1 MADETSEA
9 LPSWRFTLGIIC
21 FFAAFAPHAVTG
33 VLILAGANARVIGT
47 MAAVSFTLNKLFL
60 LASVVVL
67 GRAGFNRLKKR
78 LVGTFHQYLMPD
90 EVGPWRYRIG
100 LVMFV
105 APLVF
110 AWKAPYVTEVMPIL
124 GRHSTTAAIIT
135 DAVFVASL
143 FVLGGGFWDKFR
155 ALFVRG
161 RGSFSRHSACGAP
174 LKAIAA
180 RRSLRHVKQ

>member
-33 VLILAGANARVIGT
+33 ILILAGANARVIGT

-60 LASVVVL
+60 LASVVLL

-78 LVGTFHQYLMPD
+78 LVGTFQQYLMPD

-105 APLVF
+105 VPLVF
-110 AWKAPYVTEVMPIL
+110 AWKAPYVTELMPML

-135 DAVFVASL
+135 DAIFVASL
-143 FVLGGGFWDKFR
+143 FVLGGGFWDKLR
-155 ALFVRG
+155 ALFVRKASVVFPD
-161 RGSFSRHSACGAP
+161 RAP
-174 LKAIAA
+174 RA
-180 RRSLRHVKQ
+180 